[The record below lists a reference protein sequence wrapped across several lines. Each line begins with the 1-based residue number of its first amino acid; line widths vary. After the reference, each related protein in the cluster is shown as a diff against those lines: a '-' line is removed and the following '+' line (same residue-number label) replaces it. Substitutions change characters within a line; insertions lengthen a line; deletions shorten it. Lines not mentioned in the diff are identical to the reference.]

1 MDEATLK
8 SKYRTIAIVTGSLKP
23 GTGKYKGKQQV
34 MVRCKCGHKFAC
46 ATSDLFQRRCAQC
59 GEKINR
65 SRRRK

>member
-1 MDEATLK
+1 MDERELK
-8 SKYRTIAIVTGSLKP
+8 EKYRTIKLSNLRRGR
-23 GTGKYKGKQQV
+23 GKFAHKHV
-34 MVRCKCGHKFAC
+34 VDVFCKCGAKLVC